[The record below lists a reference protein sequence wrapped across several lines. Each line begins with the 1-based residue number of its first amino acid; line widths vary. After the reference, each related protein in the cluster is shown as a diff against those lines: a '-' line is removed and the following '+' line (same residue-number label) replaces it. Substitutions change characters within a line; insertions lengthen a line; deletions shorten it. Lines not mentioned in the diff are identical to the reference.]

1 MHFIFPHIGMLSKS
15 KGQVLRLAAVMHVI
29 FHMET
34 PTTIPC
40 EISESAVR
48 AADVFVDFCLQHAAY
63 LGGRGDFKEA
73 VCEIEQGK

>member
-1 MHFIFPHIGMLSKS
+1 MSSSTWRHP
-15 KGQVLRLAAVMHVI
+15 QPYHVK
-29 FHMET
+29 FQ
-34 PTTIPC
+34 
-40 EISESAVR
+40 SAVR